1 MEKVQQVYREILYQA
16 IEKNERSLTQL
27 ELAKRLRVSLSLV
40 NFALKPLRQMG
51 AIDVGRRKFDVVSVK
66 KILLYWA
73 SIRKLERDLV
83 FSASVASDVVSIEKA
98 MPDGVI
104 FTAYSGFKFRFR
116 DVPADYSEVYVYA
129 NAAELAEIKK
139 RFRFGKG
146 FNNLFVLKKDQNAER
161 YPQLPLANLFVDLW
175 QLREWYAKD
184 FIKAL
189 EERLEKWL

>member
-1 MEKVQQVYREILYQA
+1 
-16 IEKNERSLTQL
+16 
-27 ELAKRLRVSLSLV
+27 
-40 NFALKPLRQMG
+40 
-51 AIDVGRRKFDVVSVK
+51 
-66 KILLYWA
+66 
-73 SIRKLERDLV
+73 
-83 FSASVASDVVSIEKA
+83 